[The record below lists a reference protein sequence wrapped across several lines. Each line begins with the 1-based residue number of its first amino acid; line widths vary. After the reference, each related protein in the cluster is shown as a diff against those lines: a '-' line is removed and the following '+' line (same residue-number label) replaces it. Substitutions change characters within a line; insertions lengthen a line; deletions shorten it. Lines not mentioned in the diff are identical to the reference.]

1 MHILELKV
9 GSMKWVQGLALSTAL
24 MLGPGLAGPAVA
36 AAPVRSDVEDDV
48 SAYLENLADRQHVP
62 GLAAATIDE
71 TGDVEEYLLGE
82 DGDGSRVD
90 RDTPFLIGSLAK
102 SMTATLVT
110 QLVDEDQV
118 DLDESVS
125 TYLDWFEEEPPP
137 TVEQLLTHTS
147 GYSGIDGLRV
157 SERFD
162 NEPGA
167 LGRAARDLSRTG
179 DRGEYSYSSANYL
192 LLGAV
197 IEKVTDRSYADVLE
211 TDLLDPLHMDDTSAS
226 ADEVDTPPGHRI
238 WWGQRAK
245 AYDPGFDESGAPF
258 GYIVSTLA
266 DLERYAAAQSGHAP
280 DSLSRPL
287 LDRMQTSHTGA
298 EDDGYGYGWR
308 IRGDGEDRIVHHD
321 GSTPGYFTHLVMGAD
336 GVSVVLLAN
345 SYSQPGASALGAAAE
360 DLHDI
365 IRGGNPAGASSDA
378 LLLSVPWIL
387 GAVALAGL
395 AVALC
400 ARRRP
405 RRRVARWTAAVGSV
419 LASVGL
425 WMLPGFLGANLHVM
439 RNWFPDAAIVLIVGM
454 VTWSLAALMLVLP
467 RVRGRGEAPAAKAS

>member
-1 MHILELKV
+1 
-9 GSMKWVQGLALSTAL
+9 MKWMQGLALSTVL
-24 MLGPGLAGPAVA
+24 MLGPGPGGLGLA
-36 AAPVRSDVEDDV
+36 AAPSQSGVDDEV
-48 SAYLENLADRQHVP
+48 SAYLENLAERQQVP

-82 DGDGSRVD
+82 DGDGTGVR
-90 RDTPFLIGSLAK
+90 RNTPFLIGSLAK

-118 DLDESVS
+118 ELDEPVS
-125 TYLDWFEEEPPP
+125 TYLDWFKEEPPP

-167 LGRAARDLSRTG
+167 LLRAARDLNRTG
-179 DRGEYSYSSANYL
+179 SIGEYSYSSANYL

-197 IEKVTDRSYADVLE
+197 IEKVTGRTFAEVLE
-211 TDLLDPLHMDDTSAS
+211 SDLLDPLGMDDTSAS
-226 ADEVDTPPGHRI
+226 ADEADTPPGHRI
-238 WWGQRAK
+238 WWDKVAR

-280 DSLSRPL
+280 DSLPRPL
-287 LDRMQTSHTGA
+287 LDKMQTSHTGA
-298 EDDGYGYGWR
+298 DDDGYGYGWQ
-308 IRGDGEDRIVHHD
+308 IQGDGEDRIVHHD
-321 GSTPGYFTHLVMGAD
+321 GATPGYFTHLVMGAD

-345 SYSQPGASALGAAAE
+345 SYSQPGAPALGAAAE
-360 DLHDI
+360 NLRDI
-365 IRGGNPAGASSDA
+365 TRGEDPAEASSDA
-378 LLLSVPWIL
+378 LLLAVPWIL
-387 GAVALAGL
+387 GVVALVGL
-395 AVALC
+395 VLALV

-405 RRRVARWTAAVGSV
+405 SRRSARWASAVGSV
-419 LASVGL
+419 LVSAVVWL
-425 WMLPGFLGANLHVM
+425 LPGLLGANLHVM
-439 RNWFPDAAIVLIVGM
+439 RNWFPDAAIVLIVAM
-454 VTWSLAALMLVLP
+454 VTWSLAALMFVLP
-467 RVRGRGEAPAAKAS
+467 RGRGKSETPAVKAS